1 MKYQIETNLAEVISE
16 IDFLKSDIKAEITV
30 GFTRGFLKSIQTII
44 DKTPRR
50 KAIMVSGPEAGWEG
64 VLQASIA
71 GEFTY
76 MEAIPYSGGLT
87 PSQFSLTKIIQLG
100 PQIWEGQIGV
110 SGEHPYAYYVEYGN
124 AGSGEYIYPKN
135 KSVMHWVDQM
145 RGEVFAHKVK
155 AFPPFGMFSN
165 SIPQIQIIVA
175 EEMEKAISRAL
186 EK

>member
-1 MKYQIETNLAEVISE
+1 MKYQIETNLAEVMSKV
-16 IDFLKSDIKAEITV
+16 DFLKENIKKEIST
-30 GFTRGFLKSIQTII
+30 GFRAGFLASIKTII

-50 KAIMVSGPEAGWEG
+50 KAVMESGPEAGWEG
-64 VLQASIA
+64 VLQANIA
-71 GEFTY
+71 GEF
-76 MEAIPYSGGLT
+76 AADLGISSSGGST
-87 PSQFSLTKIIQLG
+87 GYSLTKIHLMG
-100 PQIWEGQIGV
+100 PDIWEGSIGV
-110 SGEHPYAYYVEYGN
+110 SAEHPYAYYVEYGN

-155 AFPPFGMFSN
+155 AFRPFGMFSN